1 MNLNDL
7 NDLSNLNNHNNQ
19 NDFDAN
25 TNPFDMTLDD
35 LNMNLD
41 TYIQHV
47 NSYMKQSP
55 VISVILVGSCMYR
68 NNTDTFDKYGDIK
81 MGKNHEYP
89 DIIHSLQTRFPDTR
103 IEVACVDPQYQNN
116 NNLSNTY
123 TMPDEPLGLAKL
135 DTNFDG
141 IYRNKLSNFYIIPQY
156 FTKKECSQ
164 INVLARNMTSF
175 GSIILFFD
183 FSGNKW
189 NMIKPKKN
197 LYKAPSNCL
206 ANVSEA
212 LYNPVI
218 EMIKIHVEDTEGTGG
233 DEGAEDAEG
242 AESNKNNDR
251 HIFNIYN
258 PINFGQIV
266 SDFQVWQKIIE
277 TMPTK
282 DRTRLMML
290 NGKGNIALKK
300 LRFIAQKISIS
311 IGNLSHSH
319 LKILKILD
327 IIHNF
332 QLYPYLKNGFRL
344 DNPDLDSVIAYII
357 WKAGNTSYK
366 IHLIC
371 NLLEKW
377 KNSKISEL
385 QFFING
391 ELNRHLMVVLRV
403 KYKDKMCNHLDEVE
417 YKNHNECQKKIQN
430 LENYFENL
438 W

>member
-1 MNLNDL
+1 MNL
-7 NDLSNLNNHNNQ
+7 NDLSNLNNQ

-25 TNPFDMTLDD
+25 TTPFDMTLDD

-81 MGKNHEYP
+81 IGKNHECP

-103 IEVACVDPQYQNN
+103 IEVACVDPRYQNN

-123 TMPDEPLGLAKL
+123 VMPDEPLGLANL

-141 IYRNKLSNFYIIPQY
+141 IYRDKLSNFYIIPQY

-164 INVLARNMTSF
+164 INALARDMTSS

-189 NMIKPKKN
+189 NLIKPKKN

-206 ANVSEA
+206 ANVSEG
-212 LYNPVI
+212 LYNPVV
-218 EMIKIHVEDTEGTGG
+218 EMNKIYVESVEGV
-233 DEGAEDAEG
+233 EGVEG
-242 AESNKNNDR
+242 AESNKNNERD
-251 HIFNIYN
+251 IFSIYN
-258 PINFGQIV
+258 PLDFGQLI

-277 TMPTK
+277 TMPSK
-282 DRTRLMML
+282 DRIRQMRV
-290 NGKGNIALKK
+290 NGKGNIALSK
-300 LRFIAQKISIS
+300 LRFTSQKISIN
-311 IGNLSHSH
+311 IGNLLHSH
-319 LKILKILD
+319 LKILKIMD
-327 IIHNF
+327 IKHNLK
-332 QLYPYLKNGFRL
+332 LYPYLKNGFWL
-344 DNPDLDSVIAYII
+344 GNPELDSVIAYII
-357 WKAGNTSYK
+357 WRVGDTSYK
-366 IHLIC
+366 VHLIC
-371 NLLEKW
+371 DLLEVW
-377 KNSKISEL
+377 KKSDIDEL
-385 QFFING
+385 QTFIAG
-391 ELNRHLMVVLRV
+391 ELNRHLMVVLRL
-403 KYKDKMCNHLDEVE
+403 KYKENICNHLDEIE
-417 YKNHNECQKKIQN
+417 YKKHNECKKKIQK
-430 LENYFENL
+430 LENYFQNL